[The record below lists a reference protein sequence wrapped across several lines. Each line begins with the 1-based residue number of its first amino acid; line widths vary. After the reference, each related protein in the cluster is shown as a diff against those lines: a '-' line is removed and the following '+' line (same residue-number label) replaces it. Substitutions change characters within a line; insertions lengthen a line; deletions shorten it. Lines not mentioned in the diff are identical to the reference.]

1 MPMTHPKKHQHHY
14 PTDRAVATAGL
25 LRGTLIPQAQNWWA
39 SFGGLDGTGLAEYK
53 NGYMDSPTDRD
64 SDDTG
69 SSGEAASPV
78 SATGG
83 AAGPM

>member
-1 MPMTHPKKHQHHY
+1 MSRPKKHQHRY

-25 LRGTLIPQAQNWWA
+25 IRGPYLPQAENWWESYA
-39 SFGGLDGTGLAEYK
+39 GLSGNGLAEYQD
-53 NGYMDSPTDRD
+53 GYMDSPTDRD

-69 SSGEAASPV
+69 SSGEAASPAA
-78 SATGG
+78 ATGA

>member
-1 MPMTHPKKHQHHY
+1 MSRPKKHQHHY

-25 LRGTLIPQAQNWWA
+25 IRGPLIPQAEDWWESYA
-39 SFGGLDGTGLAEYK
+39 GLSGNGLAEYQ

-69 SSGEAASPV
+69 SSGEAASPAA
-78 SATGG
+78 ATGA

>member
-1 MPMTHPKKHQHHY
+1 MTHPKKHQHHY

-25 LRGTLIPQAQNWWA
+25 LRGTYIPQAQNWWA
-39 SFGGLDGTGLAEYK
+39 SLFGISNNGLAQYQ

-64 SDDTG
+64 SDDTASG
-69 SSGEAASPV
+69 GEAADTT